1 MQGKVELIKSDGT
14 KTSIDLISLFSVKL
28 GEIEKN
34 YILLT
39 ANEVDQ
45 NGLIKIMAAEVIDG
59 KLEKIT
65 DQGQWAAVK
74 SAMRAIIS
82 SSKGDFNYVNPG
94 NVALSYVVSD
104 DFARVI
110 AVQEVAK
117 TQLIEDYEANKPSA
131 PVEAEEPEPKEE
143 DPAAVIYPHVE
154 DTQSG
159 DEVSPGISENG
170 VDENK
175 EDADDSTDEEPAEQE
190 SGTETT
196 EPEVQNVFQTEPQ
209 VENDTESNV
218 PVNNTNPETVA
229 SVEPAPLKDIVDD
242 FANREAKDMDYAREK
257 LVSIIMA
264 AVDEYVD
271 TIKKSKDESLEINAL
286 KTNIKA
292 MQDQLNEMANALN
305 TQE

>member
-117 TQLIEDYEANKPSA
+117 TQLIKDYEANKPSA

-190 SGTETT
+190 SGTEPT

>member
-190 SGTETT
+190 SGTEPT

>member
-190 SGTETT
+190 SGTEPT

-218 PVNNTNPETVA
+218 PVINTNPETVA

>member
-59 KLEKIT
+59 KLEMIT

>member
-14 KTSIDLISLFSVKL
+14 KISIDLISLFSIKL

-65 DQGQWAAVK
+65 DQGQWTAVK

-82 SSKGDFNYVNPG
+82 SSKGNFNYVNPG
-94 NVALSYVVSD
+94 SVSLTYVVND

-117 TQLIEDYEANKPSA
+117 TQLMKDYEANKPSA
-131 PVEAEEPEPKEE
+131 PVENEEPEQKEE
-143 DPAAVIYPHVE
+143 DPDAVIYPHIE
-154 DTQSG
+154 GTQSG

-170 VDENK
+170 MDENK
-175 EDADDSTDEEPAEQE
+175 EDANDSTDEEPTEPE
-190 SGTETT
+190 SASEPT
-196 EPEVQNVFQTEPQ
+196 EPEVQNVFQTEPP

-242 FANREAKDMDYAREK
+242 FSNREAKDMDYAREK